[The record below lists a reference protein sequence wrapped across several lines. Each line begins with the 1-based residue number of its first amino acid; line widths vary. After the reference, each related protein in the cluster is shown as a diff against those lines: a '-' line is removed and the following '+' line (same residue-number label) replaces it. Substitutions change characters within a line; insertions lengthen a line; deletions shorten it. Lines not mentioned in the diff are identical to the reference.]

1 MHSIEIL
8 GEPSRIP
15 GIEEIDWFLME
26 YLSDYGID
34 LTIEHRD
41 LSKEGVY
48 GWCMSLHG
56 NEFFIQIHNDLSDE
70 DYTKTILH
78 ELYHVYQHLKIRY
91 YMNELLHICTTKR
104 CIVRLATFQY
114 PKKRQVIG

>member
-8 GEPSRIP
+8 GDPPKIP
-15 GIEEIDWFLME
+15 CIDEINWFLME
-26 YLSDYGID
+26 CLSDYGID
-34 LTIEHRD
+34 LTVEHRD
-41 LSKEGVY
+41 LSSEGVF

-78 ELYHVYQHLKIRY
+78 ELYHVYQHLNKEPRC
-91 YMNELLHICTTKR
+91 EICAHQTKTTLVDRFNKS
-104 CIVRLATFQY
+104 L
-114 PKKRQVIG
+114 